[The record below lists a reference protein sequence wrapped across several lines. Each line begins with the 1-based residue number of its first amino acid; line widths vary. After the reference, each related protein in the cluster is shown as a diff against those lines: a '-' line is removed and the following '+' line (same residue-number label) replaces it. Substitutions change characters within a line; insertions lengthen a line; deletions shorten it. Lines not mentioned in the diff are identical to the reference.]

1 MPTNHAANIGAY
13 LQTITL
19 GMQSNEIN
27 KCDNIARSAGLNLT
41 QNTSQYFVK
50 SIKGH
55 GQLTPV

>member
-27 KCDNIARSAGLNLT
+27 RRDNSVD
-41 QNTSQYFVK
+41 F
-50 SIKGH
+50 
-55 GQLTPV
+55 

>member
-27 KCDNIARSAGLNLT
+27 KRDNSVDFEAS
-41 QNTSQYFVK
+41 K
-50 SIKGH
+50 
-55 GQLTPV
+55 P